1 MKKVYE
7 TKITNTGGREGEVY
21 SPDHLFEH
29 KVTSP
34 GKKVENATNPEQL
47 FAAAYSA
54 CFNGALELVM
64 ERENDV
70 HPSEVSA
77 RVSLFADDVEGFHIE
92 VVLEVKIDGV
102 EESRALELVKLADE
116 ACPYSKAVRNNVK
129 VTFEIV

>member
-34 GKKVENATNPEQL
+34 AKKVENATNPEQL

-116 ACPYSKAVRNNVK
+116 VCPYSKAVRNNVK

>member
-21 SPDHLFEH
+21 SPDQLFKH

-102 EESRALELVKLADE
+102 EEARALELVKLSDE
-116 ACPYSKAVRNNVK
+116 VCPYSKAVRNNVK

>member
-7 TKITNTGGREGEVY
+7 TKIVNTGGREGEVH
-21 SPDHLFEH
+21 SPDHSFEY

-64 ERENDV
+64 DQEKDV
-70 HPSEVSA
+70 HPSTITA
-77 RVSLFADDVEGFHIE
+77 RVSLYADDVEGFHIG
-92 VVLEVKIDGV
+92 VVLEVHIDGV
-102 EESRALELVKLADE
+102 DEARALELTKKADQV
-116 ACPYSKAVRNNVK
+116 CPYSKALRNNVE

>member
-1 MKKVYE
+1 MRQIQNSYLQLLIV
-7 TKITNTGGREGEVY
+7 
-21 SPDHLFEH
+21 
-29 KVTSP
+29 P
-34 GKKVENATNPEQL
+34 G
-47 FAAAYSA
+47 
-54 CFNGALELVM
+54 FNGALELVM

-102 EESRALELVKLADE
+102 EEARALELVKLADE
-116 ACPYSKAVRNNVK
+116 VCPYSKAVRNNVK

>member
-34 GKKVENATNPEQL
+34 GKKDENATNPEQL

-102 EESRALELVKLADE
+102 EEARA
-116 ACPYSKAVRNNVK
+116 
-129 VTFEIV
+129 